1 MIPRAHL
8 IGAVA
13 LLIAAVVP
21 LLLGDNFIYHLG
33 ILIGIQAILAVS
45 LHLMLR
51 IRQLSLAQAG
61 FMGIGAYTSAL
72 LSRDLGVAY
81 PLALLAA
88 VIVPALIAALIGS
101 VILRIKGVYFVLL
114 TFALGEAIRLVFV
127 EWVVPF
133 GGNNGL
139 TSIPAIALF
148 GLILKSRLSLYL
160 FTLAALGVSLLAARL
175 LLSRDQGRV
184 LNSIA
189 HNELLM
195 QSLGTDEIA
204 YRRMTFVLSAAIA
217 GVAGSIYAHYL
228 GFISPAAFNVAANVG
243 ALVLNVVGGAA
254 FLLGP
259 VAGAVLLVPLPELFR
274 DAVVYQNLFYGLA
287 LLALTLFLPRGLF
300 GLLTGHRR

>member
-72 LSRDLGVAY
+72 LSRDLGLAY
-81 PLALLAA
+81 PLSLLAA

-148 GLILKSRLSLYL
+148 GIVLKSRLSLYM
-160 FTLAALGVSLLAARL
+160 FTLAALGATLLAARL

-184 LNSIA
+184 LNGIA

-195 QSLGTDEIA
+195 QSLGTDVIA

-287 LLALTLFLPRGLF
+287 LLTLTLFLPRGLF

>member
-21 LLLGDNFIYHLG
+21 LLLRDNFIYHLG

-184 LNSIA
+184 LNGIA

-195 QSLGTDEIA
+195 QSLGTDVIA

-228 GFISPAAFNVAANVG
+228 GFISPAAFNVVANVG

>member
-1 MIPRAHL
+1 MTRLPL
-8 IGAVA
+8 IISVAVFVV
-13 LLIAAVVP
+13 AAILP
-21 LLLGDNFIYHLG
+21 ILLGDGFVYHLG
-33 ILIGIQAILAVS
+33 ILVGIQAILALS

-61 FMGIGAYTSAL
+61 FMGVGAYTSAL
-72 LSRDLGVAY
+72 LSRDLGLAY

-88 VIVPALIAALIGS
+88 IVVPAVIAALVGS
-101 VILRIKGVYFVLL
+101 IILRIKGVYFVLL
-114 TFALGEAIRLVFV
+114 TFALGEAIRLIFV

-139 TSIPAIALF
+139 TSIPAVALF
-148 GLILKSRLSLYL
+148 SVALKSRLSLYL
-160 FTLAALGVSLLAARL
+160 FTLGALGVCLLAAHL
-175 LLSRDQGRV
+175 LLSREQGRV
-184 LNSIA
+184 LHGVA

-195 QSLGTDEIA
+195 QSLGTDVTA

-228 GFISPAAFNVAANVG
+228 GFISPAAFNVTANVG
-243 ALVLNVVGGAA
+243 ALVLNVVGGAS

-274 DAVVYQNLFYGLA
+274 DAVVYQSLFYGLA
-287 LLALTLFLPRGLF
+287 LLALTLSLPRGLL
-300 GLLTGHRR
+300 GLLMRRG

>member
-72 LSRDLGVAY
+72 LSRDLGLAY
-81 PLALLAA
+81 PLSLLAA

-148 GLILKSRLSLYL
+148 GIVLKSRLSLYM
-160 FTLAALGVSLLAARL
+160 FTLAALGATLLAARL

-184 LNSIA
+184 LNGIA

-195 QSLGTDEIA
+195 QSLGTDVIA